1 MTLSVRHVL
10 DLYIYDIVY
19 LSISSLVQRLD
30 KTLYWVAFYLAAVSF
45 YSSHCLGFFVLLSI
59 LGYVLF
65 ANADTVCGRD
75 MSSAESRQML
85 PALQDGS
92 PSSMKRNRCL
102 SVSTLMKCNGAVA
115 LS

>member
-1 MTLSVRHVL
+1 MSFDGGRRYKMTLSARHVL
-10 DLYIYDIVY
+10 DLYIYVY
-19 LSISSLVQRLD
+19 LSISSL
-30 KTLYWVAFYLAAVSF
+30 WVAFYLAAVSF

-92 PSSMKRNRCL
+92 PSSMKRNRL
-102 SVSTLMKCNGAVA
+102 RGMLWSSKR
-115 LS
+115 